1 MRAGAKI
8 SARVPHSVGAVARLT
23 AGATRRIICLFDF
36 NPFPSQ
42 TSARR
47 PAQRIGHANGLSGAI
62 YAVFQKI
69 ELNPTQGTTAGTLW
83 LNSPVQA
90 PAATPPG
97 DWRARVADWA
107 KHADLVPDLGQNI
120 GSRVWWRGLVTCLS
134 LCGTMLALA
143 PGATT
148 IPGNAPAP
156 LDANHFDQYR
166 SQMISASALGSDS
179 GLRMA
184 ATDAVAPLAETPE
197 RPQIELDAA
206 LGTGDSFAHTL
217 ARSGVSDRDAGTVLS
232 LIGSAVD
239 PDSIAAG
246 TRVRMV
252 LGRRPNRQVA
262 RPLDRLAV
270 RARLELA
277 LEITRENSALALKRI
292 PIAVDNTPLRIR
304 GRVGDSLYRA
314 ARAAGAEP
322 SSIQSYLKVLATRL
336 NIGSDIG
343 ADDHFDII
351 VAHRRAATG
360 ETETGELLFAGLDRA
375 RGKDVNMLKWTK
387 DGSQQWFEAS
397 GVGEKR
403 GVLAA
408 PVSGR
413 MSSSYGARFH
423 PILGYKRMHA
433 GVDFAAAFGTPIYA
447 VTDGRVTYAGWHGGH
462 GKYVRLQHGGGVGS
476 GYAHMSRIAVAAGQS
491 VRRGQVIGYV
501 GSTGLSTGPHLHYE
515 LYRGGAT
522 INPTSIKFTPV
533 APLSGAAPN
542 ALKAR
547 LAGLQRP
554 PGRPGQPA
562 GQTGNGAFLSGRAS
576 VLMRF

>member
-1 MRAGAKI
+1 
-8 SARVPHSVGAVARLT
+8 
-23 AGATRRIICLFDF
+23 
-36 NPFPSQ
+36 
-42 TSARR
+42 
-47 PAQRIGHANGLSGAI
+47 
-62 YAVFQKI
+62 VFQKI
-69 ELNPTQGTTAGTLW
+69 EFNPSQGTTAGTLW
-83 LNSPVQA
+83 LNSPA
-90 PAATPPG
+90 PTPALTPTG

-134 LCGTMLALA
+134 LCGTTLALS

-148 IPGNAPAP
+148 IPGSAAAP
-156 LDANHFDQYR
+156 LDRNHFDQYR
-166 SQMISASALGSDS
+166 SQMISASALGGDS

-217 ARSGVSDRDAGTVLS
+217 ARSGVSDRDASAVLS

-239 PDSIAAG
+239 PDTIAAG
-246 TRVRMV
+246 TRVRIL

-262 RPLDRLAV
+262 RPLDKLAV

-277 LEITRENSALALKRI
+277 LEITRENGALALKRI

-314 ARAAGAEP
+314 ARAAGATP
-322 SSIQSYLKVLATRL
+322 SSIQAYLKVLATRL

-343 ADDHFDII
+343 ADDRFDII

-375 RGKDVNMLKWTK
+375 RGKDLNMLKWTK

-433 GVDFAAAFGTPIYA
+433 GVDFAAAYGTPIYA

-462 GKYVRLQHGGGVGS
+462 GKYVRLQHGGGLGS
-476 GYAHMSRIAVAAGQS
+476 GYAHMSRVAVAAGQS

-522 INPTSIKFTPV
+522 INPTSIKFTQV
-533 APLSGAAPN
+533 AQLSGAALS
-542 ALKAR
+542 AFRAR
-547 LAGLQRP
+547 LADLKRL
-554 PGRPGQPA
+554 PA
-562 GQTGNGAFLSGRAS
+562 GVSEPGKTTGGNLVPAGGMSHTR
-576 VLMRF
+576 